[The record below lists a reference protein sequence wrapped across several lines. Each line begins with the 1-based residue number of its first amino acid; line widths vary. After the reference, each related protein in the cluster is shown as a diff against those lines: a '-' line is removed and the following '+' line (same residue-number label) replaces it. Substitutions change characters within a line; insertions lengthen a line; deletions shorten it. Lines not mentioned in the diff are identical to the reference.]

1 MPYTAAQNRLFY
13 AAANNEAIAKEHG
26 LTMNKARQLAEEG
39 VKKSSKQDKRK
50 MLADALMG
58 GK

>member
-13 AAANNEAIAKEHG
+13 AAAGNEAIAKEHG
-26 LTMNKARQLAEEG
+26 LTMSKAKELAEEG
-39 VKKSSKQDKRK
+39 VKKTEKRK
-50 MLADALMG
+50 KMANMLMK

>member
-26 LTMNKARQLAEEG
+26 LTMTKAKELAEEG
-39 VKKSSKQDKRK
+39 VKKSNSKDKRK
-50 MLADALMG
+50 MLAHALMN
-58 GK
+58 K

>member
-50 MLADALMG
+50 MLAEQLM
-58 GK
+58 KK

>member
-26 LTMNKARQLAEEG
+26 LTMIKAKELAEEG
-39 VKKSSKQDKRK
+39 VKKSSKSDKRK
-50 MLADALMG
+50 MLANALMG
-58 GK
+58 DK

>member
-26 LTMNKARQLAEEG
+26 LTMNKAKELAEEG
-39 VKKSSKQDKRK
+39 VKKEPKRK
-50 MLADALMG
+50 KLAKTLMM